1 MATALVRFIDKN
13 DRMADCVWREC
24 DGHVEG
30 TGGRIRD
37 VLMGVLDGTVP
48 FAVRYTAEEVRR
60 GKYPDPTWHE
70 ATAVTMLLMHLNPL
84 AVLTVP
90 ATERLS
96 IDGRYPD
103 YLYTVFWDLIGNRH
117 ISVVRLDNETDGDS
131 VCLYTGLVENFD
143 PEMNEEEA
151 ACQM

>member
-1 MATALVRFIDKN
+1 MATALVRFVDKN
-13 DRMADCVWREC
+13 GRMVGCVWREC

-48 FAVRYTAEEVRR
+48 FAVRHTAEEVRR
-60 GKYPDPTWHE
+60 GKFPDPTWYE

-84 AVLTVP
+84 GVLTVP
-90 ATERLS
+90 ATGRLP

-103 YLYTVFWDLIGNRH
+103 YVYTVFWDSIGNRR
-117 ISVVRLDNETDGDS
+117 ITVLRLDNETDGDS
-131 VCLYTGLVENFD
+131 VCLYTGVVEDFD
-143 PEMNEEEA
+143 PEMKENENA
-151 ACQM
+151 T